1 MTVKENENS
10 WLKFSQKFIF
20 LKIFIY
26 LCFYLQFQEFL
37 CFSWKCTKDF
47 QEDFEEISQ
56 IFFPPII

>member
-1 MTVKENENS
+1 MKIHG
-10 WLKFSQKFIF
+10 FSKFIF

-26 LCFYLQFQEFL
+26 LCFYLQFREIL

-47 QEDFEEISQ
+47 QEDFEEILQ